1 MWSILR
7 FNIRLIFSYSR
18 ACKLVDYRWSAKAL
32 SASIRL
38 AREGGLH
45 LQPVQCSAGL
55 TVHLHTCSE
64 YLWQLTV
71 IARDQDASF
80 IKADIILPP
89 LRNSPHWQGVRQQ
102 KMAVEA
108 RMQETGSR
116 RALLFRIS
124 KTKCY
129 ELFDTVFQ
137 VSACSFKMV
146 LPFEQMMS
154 QIEHTIWESIEDYH
168 QFVQKIQLDLF
179 FLH

>member
-7 FNIRLIFSYSR
+7 FNITLLFSNSR
-18 ACKLVDYRWSAKAL
+18 ACKLWDYRWSAKAL

-38 AREGGLH
+38 VRGGGLH

-71 IARDQDASF
+71 IARDQDTSF
-80 IKADIILPP
+80 IKADVILP
-89 LRNSPHWQGVRQQ
+89 LSAIAQGVRQQ

-116 RALLFRIS
+116 RAQDKQNKLLR
-124 KTKCY
+124 
-129 ELFDTVFQ
+129 
-137 VSACSFKMV
+137 
-146 LPFEQMMS
+146 
-154 QIEHTIWESIEDYH
+154 TIWHRFSG
-168 QFVQKIQLDLF
+168 QCMLF
-179 FLH
+179 QNGVAFWTNDEPDWAHHLRE